1 MWRTPRPP
9 SVRGMARAASWVDHH
24 APRLGRLLF
33 AGAALLLPWAALLA
47 AVLPSTT
54 EARRWATAW
63 VGLDVMQVIG
73 LAVTGW
79 LLARRRPAVS
89 LAAGTTAGLQR
100 VDAGVDV
107 ATSAAGR
114 DYALALA
121 LAALVELPL
130 AVVLLVIGHRA
141 QTPTTGAPADSAG
154 CVAGPRRG
162 SAAPWTSPRSSS
174 PSTTSSAAPSP
185 CSTRSTPPTRPR

>member
-1 MWRTPRPP
+1 MWRTPCPP
-9 SVRGMARAASWVDHH
+9 SVPGMAPSASWVDHH

-54 EARRWATAW
+54 ETRRWATAW

-79 LLARRRPAVS
+79 LLARRRPTVS
-89 LAAGTTAGLQR
+89 LAAGTTAGLLL
-100 VDAGVDV
+100 VDAWFDV

-114 DYALALA
+114 DYAMALA
-121 LAALVELPL
+121 LAALVEVPL

-141 QTPTTGAPADSAG
+141 PRPSAGAAAGSMG

-162 SAAPWTSPRSSS
+162 SAARWTSPRSSS